1 MHATTYPDFEP
12 RFPWRGPDLQTLRNV
27 VRGPALLVPPEAART
42 TLTLPMRDGSEDRL
56 VADHLAS
63 EPRADLRSDPPLV
76 VLVHGLG
83 GSSDSAYIQ
92 TTSAHLLEL
101 GYPVLQ
107 LNLRGAGAS
116 RPYCGAQYHA
126 GRSRDL
132 HDALAALPLEL
143 TRDGVVVVGYS
154 LGGNMVLKFAAEF
167 GGVRG
172 AVSISAPID
181 LEAAS
186 LRFLDARNR
195 VYHAHLLGGMKEEMR
210 STPGGLDPSEA
221 ETLERVR
228 TILDFDEHIV
238 APRNGFADARDYYAK
253 NHARQFL
260 GEIRVPTLLMHAL
273 DDPWIPA
280 RMYADYAWSRSP
292 RLEALLPRG
301 GGHVGFHARGD
312 RVPWHDQCLR
322 VFLERV

>member
-1 MHATTYPDFEP
+1 MHAATYPDFEP

-27 VRGPALLVPPEAART
+27 LRGPALLVPPETPRT
-42 TLTLPMRDGSEDRL
+42 TLELPMRDGSEDRL
-56 VADHLAS
+56 VAFRLAT
-63 EPRADLRSDPPLV
+63 EPCACLRSDPPLV

-83 GSSDSAYIQ
+83 GSSESAYIQ

-116 RPYCGAQYHA
+116 RPHCSAQYHA

-132 HDALAALPLEL
+132 HDALAAIPPEL
-143 TRDGVVVVGYS
+143 TRNGVVVVGYS

-195 VYHAHLLGGMKEEMR
+195 FYHAHLLRGMKQEMR
-210 STPGGLDPSEA
+210 STPGGLDPTEA

-228 TILDFDEHIV
+228 TILDFDELIV
-238 APRNGFADARDYYAK
+238 APRNGFADARDYYAR

-273 DDPWIPA
+273 DDPWISA
-280 RMYADYAWSRSP
+280 EMYTDPAWSRSS
-292 RLEALLPRG
+292 RLETLLPRG
-301 GGHVGFHARGD
+301 GGHVGFHARGE